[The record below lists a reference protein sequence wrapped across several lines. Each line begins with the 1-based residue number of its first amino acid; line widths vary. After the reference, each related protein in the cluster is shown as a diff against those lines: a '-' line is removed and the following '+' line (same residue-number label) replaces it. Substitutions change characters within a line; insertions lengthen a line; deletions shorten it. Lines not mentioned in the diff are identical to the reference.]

1 MRAAALLLIL
11 AISATILAGAQCVVT
26 CVRPATQPPCHHSP
40 EKAQQTCDSSF
51 VFGEKRAATVVEA
64 PAASPAA
71 NRRNSGEPAPVCA
84 TLVPVAEPHE
94 HPPGAADRL
103 VLRI

>member
-26 CVRPATQPPCHHSP
+26 CVRPVTRPPCHHSP
-40 EKAQQTCDSSF
+40 ERAQQICDSSF
-51 VFGEKRAATVVEA
+51 VFGEKRAVTVIE
-64 PAASPAA
+64 PPSASPAA
-71 NRRNSGEPAPVCA
+71 TRRNPGEPAPVWA
-84 TLVPVAEPHE
+84 TLDLAAEPGE
-94 HPPGAADRL
+94 HPQGATCHL